1 MTQGLVIREVFPH
14 LDARMGAIEP
24 VVENLKQET
33 QALRREQGT
42 NLRGVIGILL
52 ATFIPM

>member
-14 LDARMGAIEP
+14 LDARTGAIEP

-33 QALRREQGT
+33 QALRHEQGT

-52 ATFIPM
+52 ASFIPI